1 MLDFCSLFIYI
12 FFLFNF
18 VCLFDSHTFNF
29 DFFYPYC
36 MLFTFSIFPSLLCV
50 GTDPQVEKQVEKVST
65 LSMVRRDTALLLR
78 DFKQGASNWIHSL
91 LDRGSIGTCIRYIV
105 FSNSLCG
112 VSKWH
117 LSICLFMII
126 IPPHADDDAFVIVKL
141 ANYLICLIIR
151 FKLTHT
157 KPLSALLCFI

>member
-1 MLDFCSLFIYI
+1 MFDLIFLLVSTNLLDFCSLFIYFLYIYI
-12 FFLFNF
+12 FYSILF
-18 VCLFDSHTFNF
+18 VCLIPTLSIWIF
-29 DFFYPYC
+29 FFYPYC
-36 MLFTFSIFPSLLCV
+36 VLFTFSLFPSLLCV

-91 LDRGSIGTCIRYIV
+91 LDKGSIGTCIRYIV
-105 FSNSLCG
+105 FSNSLCW

-126 IPPHADDDAFVIVKL
+126 IRPHADDDAFVIVKL
-141 ANYLICLIIR
+141 ANYLIC
-151 FKLTHT
+151 FN
-157 KPLSALLCFI
+157 